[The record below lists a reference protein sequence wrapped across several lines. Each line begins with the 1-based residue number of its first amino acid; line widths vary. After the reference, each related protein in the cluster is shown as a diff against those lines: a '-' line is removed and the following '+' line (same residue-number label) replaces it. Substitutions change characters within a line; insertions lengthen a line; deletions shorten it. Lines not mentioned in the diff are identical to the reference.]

1 MWNLIVSQYS
11 LSNQALKHIYEKT
24 QSPHA
29 VLPRNILAGPYSA
42 WPLHAILWRVRFQ
55 HWQNRSASVCG
66 MPLKNKMN
74 HNAFLTR
81 EREWERESKGVVTWC
96 NFSLDFQSTCSGTV
110 SWLGSIVVTCKSKSK
125 DLKYQYVLDW
135 GQNSKAWK
143 IVSYSVLIIFGF

>member
-1 MWNLIVSQYS
+1 MIHYTKVKIKTQMWNLIISQYS
-11 LSNQALKHIYEKT
+11 LSNQALKHIYERT

-55 HWQNRSASVCG
+55 HWQNRSALVCG

-81 EREWERESKGVVTWC
+81 GNERERKRGRVKVQWQNAIFHWIF
-96 NFSLDFQSTCSGTV
+96 NQLAQV
-110 SWLGSIVVTCKSKSK
+110 SWYWIEVGILSSEK
-125 DLKYQYVLDW
+125 
-135 GQNSKAWK
+135 
-143 IVSYSVLIIFGF
+143 F

>member
-29 VLPRNILAGPYSA
+29 VLPQNILAGPYSA

-81 EREWERESKGVVTWC
+81 EREWERERVKVWSH
-96 NFSLDFQSTCSGTV
+96 D
-110 SWLGSIVVTCKSKSK
+110 
-125 DLKYQYVLDW
+125 
-135 GQNSKAWK
+135 A
-143 IVSYSVLIIFGF
+143 IFH